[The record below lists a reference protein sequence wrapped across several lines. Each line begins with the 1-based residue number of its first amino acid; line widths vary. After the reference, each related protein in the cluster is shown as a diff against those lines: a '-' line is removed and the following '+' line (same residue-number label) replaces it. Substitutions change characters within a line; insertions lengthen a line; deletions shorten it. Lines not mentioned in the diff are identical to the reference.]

1 MKTSL
6 ILNATDSN
14 QKKVQ
19 KTFTDVNADCHP
31 SKLKQFA
38 QKLNAFTNNTYEGAT
53 RIDKTDIDT
62 AEDKGTMSPTF
73 RWRHQ
78 VGDTS
83 YETITSA
90 EYDINGTKL
99 SDQKQIPVQL
109 VPPQGNTS
117 IPLVTPQTTIKNL
130 AWTLYGDHSLGWTVV
145 VPADSTSVT
154 FNIDIPESDNFYRW
168 TQSYTLNVV
177 GGE

>member
-99 SDQKQIPVQL
+99 SDQKQISVHSSRHKRPSRTWLGRFTATTLSVGL
-109 VPPQGNTS
+109 SSCPLIPPPSLSISTS
-117 IPLVTPQTTIKNL
+117 PNQITST
-130 AWTLYGDHSLGWTVV
+130 AGHSLT
-145 VPADSTSVT
+145 P
-154 FNIDIPESDNFYRW
+154 
-168 TQSYTLNVV
+168 
-177 GGE
+177 